1 MTSKDV
7 LVRIGQAVVVLFI
20 TFTLAFFLLSAL
32 PSDGVM
38 ARYSSPDLGLSLQEI
53 QAIRDELG
61 ADEPLIVQYFA
72 VLGGFLTGNFGYSIE
87 SGTPVSALMAD
98 ALPTTITLAAIA
110 FVLALIVAG
119 AIATAA
125 YFSRWNWLTT
135 LIRSTPALMISLP
148 SFWVGIILIQV
159 VSFQLGWVPVIEP
172 TPAQAFILPALTL
185 IVPISAPLAQVL
197 IRAVDEAKNAPYTHT
212 VVARGA
218 SRSWVFFRNIM
229 RNALLPAVTMA
240 GLLFGELVGGA
251 VVTEAVFGLQGVG
264 SLTVDAV
271 AYRDTPVLLAVVVFA
286 ATTYVIINLI
296 VDLLYPVIDPRLRAT
311 KKTAAAAPA
320 AVKTT
325 QEVQA

>member
-7 LVRIGQAVVVLFI
+7 LVRIGQALVVLFI

-87 SGTPVSALMAD
+87 SGTPVSTLMAD

-135 LIRSTPALMISLP
+135 LIRSIPALMISLP

-172 TPAQAFILPALTL
+172 TAVQAFILPALTL

-197 IRAVDEAKNAPYTHT
+197 IRAVDEAKNAPYTHA

-218 SRSWVFFRNIM
+218 SRSWVFFRNIV

-311 KKTAAAAPA
+311 KKTAASASAPG
-320 AVKTT
+320 KTT